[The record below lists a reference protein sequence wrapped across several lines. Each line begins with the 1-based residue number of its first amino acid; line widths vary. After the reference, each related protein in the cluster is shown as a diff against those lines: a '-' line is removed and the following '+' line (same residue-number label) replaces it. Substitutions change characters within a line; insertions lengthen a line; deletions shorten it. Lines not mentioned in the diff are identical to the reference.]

1 MRSELEKAEDE
12 FVAAVED
19 AMNKMKAVIEGECK
33 NVLCSIL
40 LVTRSNLTLLL
51 HFQILDH

>member
-19 AMNKMKAVIEGECK
+19 AMNKMKAVIEGEYK
-33 NVLCSIL
+33 NVLCSTL